1 VETRITT
8 EGSVPAKQF
17 IYFVE
22 GATDSV
28 DDFDAQGVSFVPLA
42 GGPGDCDPKVSCYH
56 LAPGAQIAEIPC
68 FSDIALLV
76 VHGRLT
82 AKGDWWADCGIEMS
96 GGMGLV
102 LGAGEALRVESD
114 EGAILIVV
122 EAPRLIATS
131 RGYSSPE
138 RIMGQCW
145 PGERPP
151 RKTLSSMIDSVRFRI
166 RWWRLWLPRVLAPRR
181 TERGQSPRVSR

>member
-1 VETRITT
+1 
-8 EGSVPAKQF
+8 
-17 IYFVE
+17 
-22 GATDSV
+22 
-28 DDFDAQGVSFVPLA
+28 
-42 GGPGDCDPKVSCYH
+42 
-56 LAPGAQIAEIPC
+56 
-68 FSDIALLV
+68 

-82 AKGDWWADCGIEMS
+82 AKGDWWGDCGIEMD

-122 EAPRLIATS
+122 DAPRLIATS
-131 RGYSSPE
+131 RGYSTPE

-145 PGERPP
+145 PGDRPR
-151 RKTLSSMIDSVRFRI
+151 RKTLSSMIRSLRFRI

-181 TERGQSPRVSR
+181 TERGQSPRASR